1 MNEFFRWILKH
12 STPWDIQPPLSDA
25 ELDEL
30 FGLMSDNEQLS
41 KGAMGMEMADGYMT
55 ASLVGPD
62 PLPIPWLLEA
72 IFDQPTLPLPHDSE
86 RQLRL
91 LQLLL
96 RRHADIQASTA
107 LSSDEVTPDNVFMP
121 LMAQVP
127 AEECITPYRL
137 DEKHERIGRWELQD
151 WGEGFRRAI
160 AEDDAWEPLLS
171 DPEVGGLVSPV
182 VLYSMG
188 HNPDCPDLQIDE
200 DHELLPLLSVSVCA
214 MRSWWRDYHRS
225 LSAAAIPFERGAP
238 KVGRND
244 PCPCDSGK
252 KYKKCCGA

>member
-1 MNEFFRWILKH
+1 MNEFFQWIFKH
-12 STPWDIQPPLSDA
+12 SKPWDIQPHLSDA
-25 ELDEL
+25 ELEEL
-30 FGLMSDNEQLS
+30 FELMSDNEHLP
-41 KGAMGMEMADGYMT
+41 KGAMSMEMADGYMT
-55 ASLVGPD
+55 ASVVGPD
-62 PLPIPWLLEA
+62 PLPMPWLLEA
-72 IFDQPTLPLPHDSE
+72 IFDQPTLPLPHDRE
-86 RQLRL
+86 RQQR
-91 LQLLL
+91 LL

-107 LSSDEVTPDNVFMP
+107 LRSDEVTLDNVFVP
-121 LMAQVP
+121 LTAQVP

-137 DEKHERIGRWELQD
+137 DEQHERIGRWELQD

-171 DPEVGGLVSPV
+171 DPEMGGLVSPV

-188 HNPDCPDLQIDE
+188 YNPDCLDLQIDE

-214 MRSWWRDYHRS
+214 MRSWWRDYREH
-225 LSAAAIPFERGAP
+225 LDAAAIPFQRDAP

-244 PCPCDSGK
+244 PCPCGSGK

>member
-1 MNEFFRWILKH
+1 
-12 STPWDIQPPLSDA
+12 
-25 ELDEL
+25 
-30 FGLMSDNEQLS
+30 MSDNEQLS

-86 RQLRL
+86 RQQRL

-96 RRHADIQASTA
+96 RRHTDIQASTA

-127 AEECITPYRL
+127 AECITPYRL